1 MTMLSGGWVR
11 IVGAAA
17 VALAAVLEPVTG
29 AAAGTR
35 PAPEPA
41 GPGAAP
47 VAGALI
53 QAFEAARHL
62 PGSAV
67 GGIRA
72 GSLHVGSAAGTR
84 WALASFVPSAD
95 SASTV
100 AGQRLAAGFQD
111 GAATGVFTWR
121 AGTWHLVRTGPYG
134 CAVGLPVALHRAFGL
149 ASPATCAATAPAQRT
164 AAHRALAA
172 PDAPS
177 ASAAGLGQR
186 IAAIALSQTGVSD
199 TPAVTSFAG
208 VDCDPYSTLVAG
220 FSANSDGCGYDQG
233 FKVENENE
241 AWCSDFAK
249 WVWQQ
254 AGVTADTNTLN
265 AGSVSFYDW
274 GLDQGETLP
283 VDGGTPAVGDAIVFF
298 GPGTITP
305 DSYADHVGIV
315 TAVNADGTIDM
326 VNGDFLG
333 AANISAQY
341 ATGISLASWSA
352 AIWGAGEQWVIVS
365 PPSAAQQPA
374 PTASAGGPRVAV
386 TGTVGTFRAQ
396 GHEPGGSIS
405 EYYWTFGDGRTTNT
419 TGPDVSHV
427 FSEAGRYT
435 VTVTVTS
442 GFGTATTRTRNVT
455 VLGAS
460 SAVAAVPSDAVWFA
474 TTPVNEYLFLPSAGG
489 LAAETWDGASWLQLA
504 VPGQPAPG
512 SGPAALSY
520 PDPAAADA
528 MTPHAYFRSAAGG
541 LAQTYLSG
549 SGWITQPLPGQ
560 PAAGSA
566 IVAATTVSG
575 DPAVFFTDTGGQLAE
590 SAEQPSGWVTRT
602 LPGAPAVSPGSIALA
617 ATARGLRIFSAG
629 RTGTLTV
636 TAQTGTGW
644 RATPLPARAAP
655 GSFLTAVTTPS
666 GQARVI
672 FRGSHGT
679 LADLTEAG
687 TGQWRPAKLPGAPAS
702 GSALAATNYL
712 PGDGATGSPASG
724 QPEPLGQEVFYLTA
738 AGQPAVSY
746 SAGQGWQTAALPAA
760 ADASIIGA
768 NAYQVTGQPSQLFL
782 SGAGG
787 ALLADSSGTGPAG
800 PWTAAS
806 LPTTPA
812 TFADRVV
819 LYAAT
824 PADQASALSAA
835 QAAGL
840 PASQVTGSFAV
851 AWDDTLSGNYLVI
864 AVGLAATDA
873 LYFNVCGWAN
883 PSGDIPGS
891 TPFYIVTGPR
901 GTLPG
906 AGGYEDAAARTTAQT
921 PQLAADLAYY
931 AVHDALPPG
940 VTALPAVAGPQYA
953 CAGSP
958 S

>member
-1 MTMLSGGWVR
+1 MTMLSRGWVR

-17 VALAAVLEPVTG
+17 VALAAVVGPVTG
-29 AAAGTR
+29 AVAGTR
-35 PAPEPA
+35 PAAEPA
-41 GPGAAP
+41 GP
-47 VAGALI
+47 VARALI
-53 QAFEAARHL
+53 QAFVAARHL

-72 GSLHVGSAAGTR
+72 GSLHVGSAGGAR
-84 WALASFVPSAD
+84 WALASFVPAPD

-100 AGQRLAAGFQD
+100 AGQQLAAGFQD
-111 GAATGVFTWR
+111 GAATGVFTWQ
-121 AGTWHLVRTGPYG
+121 AGAWHLVRTGPYG
-134 CAVGLPVALHRAFGL
+134 CAAGLPTALRRAFGL
-149 ASPATCAATAPAQRT
+149 ASPASCAATGPAQRT
-164 AAHRALAA
+164 AAHRAIAA

-186 IAAIALSQTGVSD
+186 IAAIALGQAGVSD

-254 AGVTADTNTLN
+254 AGVTADMNTLN

-283 VDGGTPAVGDAIVFF
+283 VDGGTPVVGDAIVFF

-341 ATGISLASWSA
+341 DTGISLTSWSA

-365 PPSAAQQPA
+365 PPSAVQQPA
-374 PTASAGGPRVAV
+374 PTASADGPRMAA
-386 TGTVGTFRAQ
+386 TGTAGTFRAQ
-396 GHEPGGSIS
+396 GREPGGSIS

-442 GFGTATTRTRNVT
+442 GFGTATTRTMNVT

-474 TTPVNEYLFLPSAGG
+474 TTPVDEYLFLPSAGG
-489 LAAETWDGASWLQLA
+489 LAAETWDGASWLRLA
-504 VPGQPAPG
+504 VPGQPATG
-512 SGPAALSY
+512 SGLAALSY

-528 MTPHAYFRSAAGG
+528 MTPHAYFRTTAGG
-541 LAQTYLSG
+541 LAQTYLAG
-549 SGWITQPLPGQ
+549 SGWVSQSLPGQ

-566 IVAATTVSG
+566 IVAATTASG
-575 DPAVFFTDTGGQLAE
+575 DPAVFFIDTSGHLAE
-590 SAEQPSGWVTRT
+590 SAEQASGWVTST

-617 ATARGLRIFSAG
+617 ATAGGLRVFSAG

-644 RATPLPARAAP
+644 RASPLPARAAP
-655 GSFLTAVTTPS
+655 GSFLTAVTTPW

-687 TGQWRPAKLPGAPAS
+687 TGQWRPGELPGAPAP
-702 GSALAATNYL
+702 GQALAATNYL
-712 PGDGATGSPASG
+712 LGNGATGPPG
-724 QPEPLGQEVFYLTA
+724 EEVFYLTA
-738 AGQPAVSY
+738 AGQPTVSY
-746 SAGQGWQTAALPAA
+746 SAGAGWQTAALPAA
-760 ADASIIGA
+760 AGDSIIGA
-768 NAYQVTGQPSQLFL
+768 SAYQVTGQPTQLFL
-782 SGAGG
+782 SGAAG
-787 ALLADSSGTGPAG
+787 ALQADSSGSGPAG

-806 LPTTPA
+806 LPSTPA

-840 PASQVTGSFAV
+840 PASQVTGAYAT

-873 LYFNVCGWAN
+873 LYYNVCGWAN

-891 TPFYIVTGPR
+891 TPFYIVGGPR
-901 GTLPG
+901 DTLPG
-906 AGGYEDAAARTTAQT
+906 AGGYEDAAAGTTAQT

>member
-1 MTMLSGGWVR
+1 MTVLLGVWGRVAE
-11 IVGAAA
+11 AAV
-17 VALAAVLEPVTG
+17 VALAAVSAWAVGPVT
-29 AAAGTR
+29 AAAASTG
-35 PAPEPA
+35 PAS
-41 GPGAAP
+41 AP
-47 VAGALI
+47 VGGALI
-53 QAFEAARHL
+53 RAFEAARHI

-84 WALASFVPSAD
+84 WALASFVPAPDPASTGP
-95 SASTV
+95 ASTV
-100 AGQRLAAGFQD
+100 AGLRLAAGFQD
-111 GAATGVFTWR
+111 GAATGVFAWQ
-121 AGTWHLVRTGPYG
+121 AGRWQLVRTGRYG
-134 CAVGLPVALHRAFGL
+134 CAPGVPAVLHRDWGL
-149 ASPATCAATAPAQRT
+149 ARPADCAAATGTQRAAARRALST
-164 AAHRALAA
+164 AAGPSGTAA
-172 PDAPS
+172 S
-177 ASAAGLGQR
+177 LGQR
-186 IAAIALSQTGVSD
+186 IASIALSQAGVSD

-233 FKVENENE
+233 FRVENENE

-249 WVWQQ
+249 WVWQR
-254 AGVTADTNTLN
+254 AGVTADVNTLN

-274 GLDQGETLP
+274 GLDQGETMP

-298 GPGTITP
+298 PPGTITP

-315 TAVNADGTIDM
+315 TAVNADGSIDM

-333 AANISAQY
+333 AANISVQY
-341 ATGISLASWSA
+341 DTGISLPDWSA
-352 AIWGAGEQWVIVS
+352 AVWGAGEQWVIVS

-374 PTASAGGPRVAV
+374 PASSAAGPRVAV
-386 TGTVGTFRAQ
+386 TGTVGTFHTR
-396 GHEPGGSIS
+396 GSEPGGSIS

-427 FSEAGRYT
+427 FTEAGRYT

-442 GFGTATTRTRNVT
+442 GFGTATTRTWNVG
-455 VLGAS
+455 VPGAS

-474 TTPVNEYLFLPSAGG
+474 TTPVTDYLFLPSAGG
-489 LAAETWDGASWLQLA
+489 LAAETWDGASWLRLA
-504 VPGQPAPG
+504 VPGQPATG
-512 SGPAALSY
+512 SGLAALSY

-528 MTPHAYFRSAAGG
+528 MTPHAFFRTAAGG
-541 LAQTYLSG
+541 LAETYLAG
-549 SGWITQPLPGQ
+549 SGWVTQPLPGQ

-566 IVAATTVSG
+566 IVAATTASG
-575 DPAVFFTDTGGQLAE
+575 DPAVFFTGTGGHLAE
-590 SAEQPSGWVTRT
+590 SAEQAGGWLTRT
-602 LPGAPAVSPGSIALA
+602 LPGTPAASPGAIALA
-617 ATARGLRIFSAG
+617 ATASGLRIFSAG
-629 RTGTLTV
+629 RTGMLTV
-636 TAQTGTGW
+636 TTQTGTGW

-655 GSFLTAVTTPS
+655 GSWLTAVTTPA
-666 GQARVI
+666 GQARVM
-672 FRGSHGT
+672 FRGSHGA

-687 TGQWRPAKLPGAPAS
+687 TGQWRPGQLPGAPAP

-712 PGDGATGSPASG
+712 LGDGATGS
-724 QPEPLGQEVFYLTA
+724 LGEEVFYLTA

-746 SAGQGWQTAALPAA
+746 SAGPGWQTAALPATA
-760 ADASIIGA
+760 GASIIGA
-768 NAYQVTGQPSQLFL
+768 NAYQVAGQPSQLFL
-782 SGAGG
+782 SGAAG
-787 ALLADSSGTGPAG
+787 ALLADSSSGGPAG
-800 PWTAAS
+800 PWSQAS
-806 LPTTPA
+806 LPTASA
-812 TFADRVV
+812 TFPDRVV

-840 PASQVTGSFAV
+840 PASQVTQSFAT

-864 AVGLAATDA
+864 SVGLAATDA

-891 TPFYIVTGPR
+891 TPFYIVSGPR
-901 GTLPG
+901 DTLPG
-906 AGGYEDAAARTTAQT
+906 AGGYAEAAAATAAKT

-931 AVHDALPPG
+931 AVHGALPPG
-940 VTALPAVAGPQYA
+940 VTALPAAAGPQYA